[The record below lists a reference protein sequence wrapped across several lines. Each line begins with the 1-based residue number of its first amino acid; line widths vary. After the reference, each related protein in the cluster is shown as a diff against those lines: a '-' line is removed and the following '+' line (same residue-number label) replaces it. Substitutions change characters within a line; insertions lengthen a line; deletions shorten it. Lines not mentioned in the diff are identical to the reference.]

1 MAFDF
6 VIHSMRLRNRRLAC
20 FFGLALAI
28 LALLPQT
35 GILGN
40 WGTHIVILV
49 MFYSVLAGAWNLL
62 GGYTGQ
68 FSVGHAAFFGI
79 SGYTM
84 GILMAQKIAGP
95 MAGAMLGVCMAVLL
109 ALLVGL
115 CTMRLRGIFFAL
127 TTMALAEILRKI
139 ALFQDNLTGGT
150 LGLSLVIPD
159 VSKATYYYIAF
170 ALMTAMFATLALF
183 ERSRFGL
190 YCIAIRENE
199 DAALASGINTARTK
213 LSATV
218 ISAFFTGT
226 AGAFYAA
233 YVGVIEPDVV
243 FSTSLSIKIII
254 LAIIGGT
261 GSLIGPF
268 LGALVVVIPEE
279 LLRGFLGG
287 TYAGISGIAYG
298 LILIVT
304 ILLKPSGLR
313 SLLAFAIPHKRD

>member
-1 MAFDF
+1 MAFDT
-6 VIHSMRLRNRRLAC
+6 VIRAMKLRDRRLAG
-20 FFGLALAI
+20 FFATAFVVLAGLPL
-28 LALLPQT
+28 T
-35 GILGN
+35 GLLGN

-49 MFYSVLAGAWNLL
+49 MMYAVLAGAWNLL

-79 SGYTM
+79 AGYTM
-84 GILMAQKIAGP
+84 GILMAQNITGP
-95 MAGAMLGVCMAVLL
+95 VVGAALGVCLAVLL
-109 ALLVGL
+109 ASLVGF
-115 CTMRLRGIFFAL
+115 CTMRLQGIFFAL

-139 ALFQDNLTGGT
+139 ALYQDNLTGGT
-150 LGLSLVIPD
+150 LGLSLVIPGVD
-159 VSKATYYYIAF
+159 KLAYYYL
-170 ALMTAMFATLALF
+170 ALALLVGMFATLILF

-190 YCIAIRENE
+190 YCTAIREND
-199 DAALASGINTARTK
+199 DAAMATGVNTARVK
-213 LSATV
+213 LYAT
-218 ISAFFTGT
+218 ILSAFFTGLG
-226 AGAFYAA
+226 GAFYAA

-243 FSTSLSIKIII
+243 FSTNLSIKIII

-261 GSLIGPF
+261 GSLIGPL

-287 TYAGISGIAYG
+287 TYAGVSGIAYG
-298 LILIVT
+298 LILVVT

>member
-1 MAFDF
+1 MSFDT
-6 VIHSMRLRNRRLAC
+6 VIQNGKFRDRRLVC
-20 FFGLALAI
+20 FFATTVGV
-28 LALLPQT
+28 LALLPAT
-35 GILGN
+35 GLIGN

-49 MFYSVLAGAWNLL
+49 MFYAVLAGAWNLL

-79 SGYTM
+79 AGYTM
-84 GILMAQKIAGP
+84 GILMAQKVTGP
-95 MAGAMLGVCMAVLL
+95 IPGALLGVCMSMIL
-109 ALLVGL
+109 ASLVGF

-139 ALFQDNLTGGT
+139 ALYQDNLTGGT
-150 LGLSLVIPD
+150 LGLSIVIPD
-159 VSKATYYYIAF
+159 MTKTEYYYIA
-170 ALMTAMFATLALF
+170 LVMMVCMFMVMAVF

-190 YCIAIRENE
+190 YCIAIREND
-199 DAALASGINTARTK
+199 DAALATGINTARVK
-213 LSATV
+213 LTATV
-218 ISAFFTGT
+218 ISAFFTGIC
-226 AGAFYAA
+226 GAFYAA

-279 LLRGFLGG
+279 LIRGHLGG
-287 TYAGISGIAYG
+287 TYAGVSGIAYG
-298 LILIVT
+298 LILVVT

-313 SLLAFAIPHKRD
+313 SLFAFAIPHKRD

>member
-1 MAFDF
+1 MSFDS
-6 VIHSMRLRNRRLAC
+6 VIHSMKLRDKRLIM
-20 FFGLALAI
+20 FFAVALAV
-28 LALLPQT
+28 LGALPLT
-35 GILGN
+35 GLLGN

-49 MFYSVLAGAWNLL
+49 MFYATLAGAWNLL

-79 SGYTM
+79 AGYTM
-84 GILMAQKIAGP
+84 GILMAQKVTGP
-95 MAGAMLGVCMAVLL
+95 IPGAMLGVCMSVIL
-109 ALLVGL
+109 ASLVGF

-139 ALFQDNLTGGT
+139 ALYQDNLTGGT
-150 LGLSLVIPD
+150 LGLSLVIPG
-159 VSKATYYYIAF
+159 VSKTEYYYM
-170 ALMTAMFATLALF
+170 ALALLICMFAAMAVF

-190 YCIAIRENE
+190 YCVAIREND
-199 DAALASGINTARTK
+199 DAALATGVNTARVK
-213 LSATV
+213 LTATI
-218 ISAFFTGT
+218 ISAFFTGI

-243 FSTSLSIKIII
+243 FSTNLSIKIII

-261 GSLIGPF
+261 GSLIGPL
-268 LGALVVVIPEE
+268 LGAMVVVIPEE

-287 TYAGISGIAYG
+287 TYAGVSGIAYG
-298 LILIVT
+298 LILVVT

-313 SLLAFAIPHKRD
+313 SLFAFAIPHKRD

>member
-1 MAFDF
+1 MVFDS
-6 VIHSMRLRNRRLAC
+6 VILSMKLRDRRLLC
-20 FFGLALAI
+20 FFGLALAV

-35 GILGN
+35 SILGN

-49 MFYSVLAGAWNLL
+49 MFYSTLAGAWNLL

-79 SGYTM
+79 AGYTM
-84 GILMAQKIAGP
+84 GILMAQKVSGP
-95 MAGAMLGVCMAVLL
+95 LLGAALGVCMSVLL
-109 ALLVGL
+109 ALLVGF

-139 ALFQDNLTGGT
+139 ALYQDNLTGGT
-150 LGLSLVIPD
+150 LGLSLVIPG
-159 VSKATYYYIAF
+159 VSKTEYYYIAL
-170 ALMTAMFATLALF
+170 ALMVAMFAALTFF

-199 DAALASGINTARTK
+199 DAALATGINTARVK
-213 LSATV
+213 LTATI
-218 ISAFFTGT
+218 ISAFFTGLG
-226 AGAFYAA
+226 GAFYAA

-243 FSTSLSIKIII
+243 FSTNLSIKIII

-279 LLRGFLGG
+279 LIRGFLGG
-287 TYAGISGIAYG
+287 TYAGVSGIAYG
-298 LILIVT
+298 LILVVT

>member
-1 MAFDF
+1 MSFESVINSGKFRDRRLVMAFAAT
-6 VIHSMRLRNRRLAC
+6 I
-20 FFGLALAI
+20 AI
-28 LALLPQT
+28 LALLPT
-35 GILGN
+35 TNLLGN
-40 WGTHIVILV
+40 WGIHIIVLV
-49 MFYSVLAGAWNLL
+49 MYYATLAGAWNLL

-79 SGYTM
+79 AGYTM
-84 GILMAQKIAGP
+84 GILMAQKITGP
-95 MAGAMLGVCMAVLL
+95 LLGACLGVCMSMVL
-109 ALLVGL
+109 ALLVGF

-139 ALFQDNLTGGT
+139 ALYQDNLTGGT

-159 VSKATYYYIAF
+159 VSKTEYYYM
-170 ALMTAMFATLALF
+170 ALALLVCMFAAMAVF

-190 YCIAIRENE
+190 YCIAIREND
-199 DAALASGINTARTK
+199 DAALATGVNTARIK
-213 LSATV
+213 LTATIV
-218 ISAFFTGT
+218 SAFFTGLC
-226 AGAFYAA
+226 GAFYAA

-243 FSTSLSIKIII
+243 FSTNLSIKIII

-279 LLRGFLGG
+279 LLRGYLGG
-287 TYAGISGIAYG
+287 TYAGVSGIAYG
-298 LILIVT
+298 LILVVT

-313 SLLAFAIPHKRD
+313 SLFAFAIPHKRD

>member
-1 MAFDF
+1 MSFAS
-6 VIHSMRLRNRRLAC
+6 VIQSGKFRDARLSRA
-20 FFGLALAI
+20 ALATLVI
-28 LALLPQT
+28 LGALPMT
-35 GILGN
+35 GILDT

-49 MFYSVLAGAWNLL
+49 MYYATLAGAWNLL

-79 SGYTM
+79 AGYTM

-95 MAGAMLGVCMAVLL
+95 MLGAMLGVCMSVLL
-109 ALLVGL
+109 ALLVGF

-139 ALFQDNLTGGT
+139 ALYQDNLTGGT

-159 VSKATYYYIAF
+159 VTKIHYYYIALV
-170 ALMTAMFATLALF
+170 LMSAMFAALAVF

-199 DAALASGINTARTK
+199 DAARATGINTARIK
-213 LSATV
+213 LTATI
-218 ISAFFTGT
+218 ISAFFTGI

-243 FSTSLSIKIII
+243 FSTNLSIKIII

-261 GSLIGPF
+261 GSLIGPL

-287 TYAGISGIAYG
+287 TYAGVSGIAYG
-298 LILIVT
+298 LILVVT

-313 SLLAFAIPHKRD
+313 SLFAFAIPHKRD